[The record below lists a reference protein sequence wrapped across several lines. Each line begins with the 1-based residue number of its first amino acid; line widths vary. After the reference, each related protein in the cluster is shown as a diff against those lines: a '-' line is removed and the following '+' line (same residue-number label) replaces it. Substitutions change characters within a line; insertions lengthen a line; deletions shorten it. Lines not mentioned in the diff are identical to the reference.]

1 MISTPDHNPPRQL
14 ALDYVRYTGH
24 NVFLTGNA
32 GTGKTTFLHQLKTL
46 SDKRM
51 IVVAPTGVAAINAGG
66 VTIHSFFQLSF
77 GPQLPDMGK
86 EQGGAPS
93 NRFSRQKIN
102 IIRSMDLLV
111 IDEISMVRADL
122 LDGIDRVLRRF
133 RNRELPFGG
142 VQLLMIGDLQQ
153 LAPVVKDEEWQ
164 LLSRHYDTMYFFSS
178 LALKK
183 TNYVGI
189 ELKHVYRQSDQQF
202 IELLNRVRNN
212 NLDDLSGK
220 LLNSRYRPDFQPPEQ
235 EGYVT
240 LTTHNHQARRINEA
254 RLAALPVPVKVF
266 TATIEGDFPEQA
278 WPTDRELQLKTGA
291 QVMFVKNDPSADK
304 RYFNGKTGILLDA
317 SQEVLLVK
325 CPGEDDPIA
334 VEPVE
339 WQNKKYVLDDASAE
353 IKESVTG
360 TFSQYPL
367 KLAWAITIHKSQ
379 GLTFDKAII
388 NARDAFAHGQVYV
401 ALSRCRTL
409 EGLVLSTMI
418 SAQGLTADQQV
429 NHFNRYVR
437 DHEPNE
443 QQLLEA
449 RIMYQKQ
456 LLDQLFDFRPM
467 QHLLSRLHRLAG
479 DHQNSLEAGL
489 PDIFAGM
496 AAFIKK
502 EMEMVGQRFGRELD
516 QLTTAE
522 AEPQNNA
529 KLQERIKKA
538 SAYFLERLQKGV
550 LSVMEALSIDSDNKA
565 VKKSLEESLK
575 AFRQEAFIKKASLEA
590 CLKGF
595 QVASLLEARAKA
607 SVEKGPAPASRKS
620 AGLPV
625 KESCDHPELLK
636 ALRQWRDQL
645 SVEESIPMARIL
657 ARRSMIEIANTLPGC
672 DDTLQEIYGI
682 GARKAKMYGPA
693 IIRVVEEYCQ
703 KHQLSP
709 NKKGFDPFD
718 DSCRKAAKEKIH
730 HSTKMISLE
739 LFNQGLS
746 IAEIAGHRSLAP
758 STIEGHLAEFVKTG
772 EVAIDRLV
780 LPQKQA
786 LIREYY
792 HACEDYHFTPAREV
806 LGEQVSYSELK
817 HVLNHLIFTRE
828 LDHKESFRDFLARKK
843 DSTKKND

>member
-1 MISTPDHNPPRQL
+1 MIPMPDHNPPRQL

-77 GPQLPDMGK
+77 GPQLPEISK
-86 EQGGAPS
+86 EEAGAAS
-93 NRFSRQKIN
+93 QRFSRQKIN

-122 LDGIDRVLRRF
+122 LDGIDKVLRRF

-153 LAPVVKDEEWQ
+153 LAPVVKDDEWQ

-212 NLDDLSGK
+212 NLDDFSRK
-220 LLNSRYRPDFQPPEQ
+220 LLNSRHRPGFQPPEE

-254 RLAALPVPVKVF
+254 RLAALPVPVKEL
-266 TATIEGDFPEQA
+266 TATIEGDFPEHA
-278 WPTDRELQLKTGA
+278 WPTDKVLQLKTGA

-317 SQEVLLVK
+317 SQDVLLVK

-360 TFSQYPL
+360 TFRQYPL

-379 GLTFDKAII
+379 GLTFDKAMID
-388 NARDAFAHGQVYV
+388 AHDAFAHGQVYV

-409 EGLVLSTMI
+409 EGLVLSTTI

-429 NHFNRYVR
+429 NHFTSYVR
-437 DHEPNE
+437 DHEPDE

-467 QHLLSRLHRLAG
+467 QYLLKKLHRLAG

-489 PDIFAGM
+489 SDIFSGM
-496 AAFIKK
+496 ATLIKN
-502 EMEMVGQRFGRELD
+502 EMELVSQRFGRELD
-516 QLTTAE
+516 RMTTAE
-522 AEPQNNA
+522 TEPENNPQ
-529 KLQERIKKA
+529 LQERIKKA
-538 SAYFLERLQKGV
+538 SAWFLERLHKGV
-550 LSVMEALSIDSDNKA
+550 LSVADALIIDSDNKA
-565 VKKSLEESLK
+565 VKKALEEALK
-575 AFRQEAFIKKASLEA
+575 GFLQEAFIKKASLEA
-590 CLKGF
+590 CLEGF
-595 QVASLLEARAKA
+595 QVTTLLEARAKA
-607 SVEKGPAPASRKS
+607 SVEKLPASTTRKS

-625 KESCDHPELLK
+625 KEVCDHPELLR

-645 SVEESIPMARIL
+645 AVEDSIPLARIL
-657 ARRSMIEIANTLPGC
+657 ARRSMVEIANTLPGC
-672 DDTLQEIYGI
+672 DDTLQEIHGI
-682 GARKAKMYGPA
+682 GAKKARMYGPA

-703 KHQLSP
+703 KHHLTI
-709 NKKGFDPFD
+709 NKKAFDPFD
-718 DSCRKAAKEKIH
+718 DACRKAAKEKIH

-739 LFNQGLS
+739 MFNQGLS
-746 IAEIAGHRSLAP
+746 IREIAGHRSLAA

-772 EVAIDRLV
+772 EIEIDRLV
-780 LPQKQA
+780 PPDKQA

-792 HACEDYHFTPAREV
+792 HACDDYHFTPAREV

-843 DSTKKND
+843 DTTKKND